1 MKIESTKKIL
11 YLTWDGLTDPL
22 GNSQILSYLKGLSNN
37 GYEIYIVSLEKP
49 LRYKDGQDIIKN
61 MLVNSNIHWSH
72 GTYRSA
78 IKGFSTIVNLFFFV
92 RLAHKVFKR
101 NNIQFG
107 HARGYIPALVLHWL
121 KRYHGVPFIFD
132 MRGLWPDEKVEGGRW
147 NLRNPIYLVTYKV
160 FKFLEQV
167 LLRSSDRIV
176 VLTWRAKKIIE
187 QWGNKN
193 NYSVEVDVIPC
204 CADLDHFNFINYGN
218 EWQLRQRSNY
228 NISESTK
235 VLCYLGSLG
244 SWYML
249 DEMLD
254 FYKAFENYYHD
265 STFLFIT
272 QDDFKEIIYKRALT
286 KEINHNNIKVLSLQY
301 IDVPKVVSIADFA
314 ISFIR
319 PTFSKQASSPTKIGE
334 LLGLGIPVFIN
345 SGVGDLDYIFDNY
358 KCGVKVLNFTIP
370 EYVSAIEKGNT
381 FLSMPAS
388 DIANVANENF
398 SLDTGIDI
406 YKNIY
411 DDIINNN
418 I

>member
-1 MKIESTKKIL
+1 MKIESTNKIL

-22 GNSQILSYLKGLSNN
+22 GNSQILPYLKGLSDNE
-37 GYEIYIVSLEKP
+37 YEIYIVSLEKP
-49 LRYKDGQDIIKN
+49 FRYKDGQDIIKN

-72 GTYRSA
+72 ETYRGA
-78 IKGFSTIVNLFFFV
+78 IKGFSTVVNLFFFS
-92 RLAHKVFKR
+92 RLAHTVFKR
-101 NNIQFG
+101 NDIRFG
-107 HARGYIPALVLHWL
+107 HARGYIPALVLHWI
-121 KRYHGVPFIFD
+121 KRYHGIPFIFD

-147 NLRNPIYLVTYKV
+147 NLHNPIYLITYKV

-167 LLRSSDRIV
+167 LVRSSDRIV

-193 NYSVEVDVIPC
+193 NYSVKVDVIPC

-244 SWYML
+244 SYYML

-254 FYKAFENYYHD
+254 FFKAFENYFHD

-272 QDDFKEIIYKRALT
+272 QDDFKEIIYEQALT

-301 IDVPKVVSIADFA
+301 IDVPKVASIADFA

-345 SGVGDLDYIFDNY
+345 SGVGDLDYIFDHY
-358 KCGVKVLNFTIP
+358 KCGVKVFNFTIP
-370 EYVSAIEKGNT
+370 DYVSAIAKGNA

-398 SLDTGIDI
+398 SLDKGIDI
-406 YKNIY
+406 YRNIY
-411 DDIINNN
+411 DDFINDN